1 MSGHSKWS
9 TIKHKKAATD
19 AKRGK
24 IFTKLIKEITVAARL
39 GGGDPSANPRLRAA
53 IDAAKS
59 QNMPKS
65 NIERAIKKGTGEL
78 EGVSYEEITYEG
90 YGPGGVAVLVETI
103 TDNRQRT
110 VAEVRHLLS
119 KRGGNMGEPGSVAWV
134 FEKKGLIVIE
144 KDKVDE
150 ETLMDVALEAGADD
164 IRDEGSEWEVETS
177 PDVLPAVRDAVKA
190 AGIEIISAEVSMVP
204 STTVK
209 LEDEKQAK
217 QMLLLMEA
225 LEENDDVQNV
235 YANFDIPEDILEK
248 VA

>member
-39 GGGDPSANPRLRAA
+39 GGGDPVANPRLRAA
-53 IDAAKS
+53 IDAAKG

-78 EGVSYEEITYEG
+78 EGVNYEEITYEG

-110 VAEVRHLLS
+110 VADVRHLLS
-119 KRGGNMGEPGSVAWV
+119 KRGGNMGEPGSVSWV
-134 FEKKGLIVIE
+134 FEKKGLVVIE

-150 ETLMDVALEAGADD
+150 ETLMDIALEAGADD
-164 IRDEGSEWEVETS
+164 IRDEGSEWEVETA
-177 PDVLPAVRDAVKA
+177 PDSLPAVRDAITE

-204 STTVK
+204 GNTVK
-209 LEDEKQAK
+209 LEDENQAK

-235 YANFDIPEDILEK
+235 YANFDIPEEILEK

>member
-39 GGGDPSANPRLRAA
+39 GGGDPSANPRLRVA

-78 EGVSYEEITYEG
+78 EGVAYEEITYEG
-90 YGPGGVAVLVETI
+90 YGPGGVAVMVETI

-134 FEKKGLIVIE
+134 FEKKGLVVIE

-150 ETLMDVALEAGADD
+150 ETLMDIALEAGADD
-164 IRDEGSEWEVETS
+164 IRDEGTEWEVETAPEAL
-177 PDVLPAVRDAVKA
+177 PDVRDAITG

-204 STTVK
+204 SNTVK

-225 LEENDDVQNV
+225 LEENDDVQKV
-235 YANFDIPEDILEK
+235 YANFDIPQDILEK